1 MEASACVS
9 RRRKRGKSFLDV
21 NDSSKEL
28 ILIPLLSFLLFHHSF
43 PVRSLSLPLF
53 LGCSSLHVLAS
64 QLDSNKFSCSE
75 FRRQTSEAFSLS
87 SVVER
92 ESV

>member
-43 PVRSLSLPLF
+43 PVRSLSPSSSRLLK
-53 LGCSSLHVLAS
+53 LACSGVAT
-64 QLDSNKFSCSE
+64 
-75 FRRQTSEAFSLS
+75 RQQQILLL
-87 SVVER
+87 
-92 ESV
+92 